1 MPKGG
6 VEKGETSGQ
15 AAVREAWEEGEPTL
29 RIFLEILLTWV
40 QAGSPRGL
48 PVPTDDDLLI
58 SLTLEPVKKNKP
70 VEVWHVHALKVSERS
85 VDDIREW

>member
-15 AAVREAWEEGEPTL
+15 AVVREAWEEGEQTCQSP
-29 RIFLEILLTWV
+29 RFILLIWF
-40 QAGSPRGL
+40 QAGSPRDL

-85 VDDIREW
+85 VDDISEW

>member
-1 MPKGG
+1 VPKGG

-15 AAVREAWEEGEPTL
+15 AAVREAWEEGAQVC
-29 RIFLEILLTWV
+29 RFFLEILLTWV
-40 QAGSPRGL
+40 QAGSPRDL

-58 SLTLEPVKKNKP
+58 SLTLEPVKKNKS
-70 VEVWHVHALKVSERS
+70 VEVWHVHALKVSERP

>member
-1 MPKGG
+1 M
-6 VEKGETSGQ
+6 
-15 AAVREAWEEGEPTL
+15 
-29 RIFLEILLTWV
+29 
-40 QAGSPRGL
+40 
-48 PVPTDDDLLI
+48 PTDDDLLI